1 MKFTELK
8 FFKSYENKKKIIFEI
23 LKIFQEF
30 SLIDDAVRV
39 FRIKIKHLSNP
50 YTALKFRETV

>member
-30 SLIDDAVRV
+30 SLIDDEV
-39 FRIKIKHLSNP
+39 
-50 YTALKFRETV
+50 